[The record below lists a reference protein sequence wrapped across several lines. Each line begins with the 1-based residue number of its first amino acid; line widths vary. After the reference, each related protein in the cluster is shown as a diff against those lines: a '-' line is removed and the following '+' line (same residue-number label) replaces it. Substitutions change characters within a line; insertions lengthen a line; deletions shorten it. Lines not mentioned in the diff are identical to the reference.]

1 MRGAVAF
8 FSSVFVLFSSILLL
22 SIPGFAQTD
31 VAVDDL
37 AHHPIALD
45 FPSGGQLEMHLRSGQ
60 IRIEGSDDGKVSVSA
75 SGRRGADSTDIRARF
90 ERSGDFGRLR
100 VIGGPSNDVTITV
113 QVPRNSGLKVRISAG
128 EVEVRDVTGNKD
140 IELSAGDLNINVG
153 NAADYAH
160 VTASVTSGSI
170 EASPFGESRGGL
182 FRSFEKFG
190 GGKYKLAAHV
200 GAGQLMLR

>member
-1 MRGAVAF
+1 MRGAVA
-8 FSSVFVLFSSILLL
+8 VFSSILLFAV
-22 SIPGFAQTD
+22 PGFGQTD
-31 VAVDDL
+31 VSVDDL

-60 IRIEGSDDGKVSVSA
+60 IRIEGSSDGKVSVSA
-75 SGRRGADSTDIRARF
+75 SGKRGGDSTDIHAHF

-100 VIGGPSNDVTITV
+100 VTGGPSNDVTITV
-113 QVPRNSGLKVRISAG
+113 QVPKNSDLRVRILAG
-128 EVEVRDVTGNKD
+128 EVEVMDIVGNKD

-153 NAADYAH
+153 SAADYAH

-170 EASPFGESRGGL
+170 EGGPFGESRGGL

-200 GAGQLMLR
+200 GAGDLTLR